1 MSLIEG
7 GRGGEDAVG
16 VLASAKYGKDKVR
29 VFRVV
34 RDATSKVHDVVEYNV
49 TVLVE
54 GAIETS
60 YTQADNTV
68 VVATDSMKNIVNY
81 LAKVSPHVL
90 YPARFGLHIAVHLL
104 SRYAH
109 LTTTFVTVE
118 QLRWARIGTGA
129 GSDSDAGGRG
139 NKSEGHKH
147 AFWRDGTEKRF
158 VEVEVARKSDG
169 DGAVARVAGG
179 LKDLLGTLLSRFFPH
194 PPLFHLWVFSGRL
207 SRIHERTPPRP
218 LNRSIADRFVS

>member
-1 MSLIEG
+1 VNLHPPFV
-7 GRGGEDAVG
+7 R
-16 VLASAKYGKDKVR
+16 LPKDPQ
-29 VFRVV
+29 
-34 RDATSKVHDVVEYNV
+34 SKIINNIFL
-49 TVLVE
+49 TCLLL
-54 GAIETS
+54 
-60 YTQADNTV
+60 
-68 VVATDSMKNIVNY
+68 ATD

-118 QLRWARIGTGA
+118 QLRWARIGAGA

-179 LKDLLGTLLSRFFPH
+179 LSDLLGALLSRFFPH

-207 SRIHERTPPRP
+207 SRIHERTRPRP

>member
-68 VVATDSMKNIVNY
+68 VVATDSSAPFPN
-81 LAKVSPHVL
+81 
-90 YPARFGLHIAVHLL
+90 HLIRL
-104 SRYAH
+104 
-109 LTTTFVTVE
+109 
-118 QLRWARIGTGA
+118 LR
-129 GSDSDAGGRG
+129 S
-139 NKSEGHKH
+139 
-147 AFWRDGTEKRF
+147 
-158 VEVEVARKSDG
+158 
-169 DGAVARVAGG
+169 
-179 LKDLLGTLLSRFFPH
+179 L
-194 PPLFHLWVFSGRL
+194 
-207 SRIHERTPPRP
+207 
-218 LNRSIADRFVS
+218 